1 MTYVAALQQAVILL
15 IGLATLSFFVAGIA
29 FLTHGVIVA
38 RDAVTRR
45 VDSIRIHSPKASSS
59 IVARFARP
67 AVPLSWIGRGGLNAR
82 EAREVVRYLGKL
94 GIPAEHA
101 AATFFALRVA
111 LMVLV
116 GMAMGLLVSGSPVAA
131 FWRRPVALGLM
142 TGVAAWFM
150 PYVWIRLAAA
160 RRIQEIEAGL
170 PEALEL
176 LVVSVEAG
184 LALEDGIERI
194 VVELAA
200 SQPALA
206 EELAIT
212 SADLKILPSRDL
224 ALANLAKRVDVPSVR
239 SVVTTL
245 SQTMRYGTP
254 LVQALRV
261 VAAELRNDALVK
273 LEEQANRLPTLL
285 TVPMMV
291 FILPTIFL
299 IVGGPAVLRLIDIIT
314 R

>member
-1 MTYVAALQQAVILL
+1 MFLANLQHIVFLL
-15 IGLATLSFFVAGIA
+15 IGLAAFSFFVAGVA
-29 FLTHGVIVA
+29 FFAHDVIVTH
-38 RDAVTRR
+38 DAVARR
-45 VDSIRIHSPKASSS
+45 VDAIRLRPREVSGG

-67 AVPLSWIGRGGLNAR
+67 TAPLSWFGRGGLSAR
-82 EAREVVRYLGKL
+82 EAREVVRYLGRI
-94 GIPAEHA
+94 GVPADHA
-101 AATFFALRVA
+101 AAVFFAGRVA
-111 LMVLV
+111 LMVFFGITV
-116 GMAMGLLVSGSPVAA
+116 GLLLSGPAEVAV
-131 FWRRPVALGLM
+131 WRRPLLLGPM
-142 TGVAAWFM
+142 AGMAVWFL
-150 PYVWIRLAAA
+150 PYVWIRLTAA
-160 RRIQEIEAGL
+160 RRVEEIEAGL

-194 VVELAA
+194 VTELAH

-212 SADLKILPSRDL
+212 SADLKILPSRDM
-224 ALANLAKRVDVPSVR
+224 ALANFAKRVDVPSVR

-254 LVQALRV
+254 LAQALRI
-261 VAAELRNDALVK
+261 VAAELRNDALIK

-299 IVGGPAVLRLIDIIT
+299 IVGGPAVLRLIDILL